1 MCVVKN
7 LDLHLHVSTK
17 VGDATLKSHQ
27 KINMCSPELGP
38 FICFSI
44 ERLQHADVYPHWVK
58 GSTSDTT
65 PETDESSLLQV

>member
-1 MCVVKN
+1 
-7 LDLHLHVSTK
+7 
-17 VGDATLKSHQ
+17 
-27 KINMCSPELGP
+27 MCSPELGP